1 MTVVSLYD
9 IAATRKAK
17 AVISTAAAS

>member
-9 IAATRKAK
+9 FAATRKAK